1 MNTYL
6 SLSFANFEHFS
17 CFGLVWKCVQ
27 IFFAANFALPQAEAE
42 GEETPL
48 PLFKEIIF
56 TELDREEAAKVVE
69 EYNKVPKV
77 LVLIFNKLSIHT
89 LLKHSG
95 LTTYSQTRL

>member
-1 MNTYL
+1 MNTCHFL
-6 SLSFANFEHFS
+6 SQILNLFS
-17 CFGLVWKCVQ
+17 CLVFVWSENVLKY
-27 IFFAANFALPQAEAE
+27 FFAANFALPQAEAE

-77 LVLIFNKLSIHT
+77 LLIIHNKFVNNKPL
-89 LLKHSG
+89 
-95 LTTYSQTRL
+95 